1 MVRSR
6 LSSMRR
12 GAPARVWLA
21 LVRLFQSVSV
31 SRPVR
36 TRVEGDVG
44 FGGEEALAELQVG
57 HFEAEEEDGAA
68 LVGGGVAGDVEGE
81 GGFADGG
88 AGAEDDEVAG
98 LEAGELGVEVDEAGG
113 EAGAGV
119 AGAAEGFDVVE
130 AFGEELVEGE
140 DGVGEDVLAD
150 GEDQ

>member
-1 MVRSR
+1 MAGGGEVVPVGFGESA
-6 LSSMRR
+6 
-12 GAPARVWLA
+12 GADA
-21 LVRLFQSVSV
+21 F
-31 SRPVR
+31 
-36 TRVEGDVG
+36 EGDVG
-44 FGGEEALAELQVG
+44 FGGEEALAELEVG

-119 AGAAEGFDVVE
+119 AGAAEVFDVGE
-130 AFGEELVEGE
+130 AFGEDLVEGA

-150 GEDQ
+150 GEDACDSAWSTVVGTLSGRE